1 MIYKF
6 TADEGYPYSDLATDS
21 AGNLYGV
28 TYAGEGTYYG
38 EVFKLS
44 PTAGGTWKGT
54 ILYTFPGTNDIGY
67 PAVGVTI
74 DGKGN
79 LYGPAYMAY
88 IHGNYYGAVYELS
101 PRPNGP
107 WKLSILH
114 NFHGN
119 DGSLLNS
126 RLVFDSSGNLY
137 GTATQPDPGL
147 VFELSPVPGGQ
158 WTETVIHVFSD
169 GGDGEYPGGTL
180 VVDAA
185 GNIYGTAVWG
195 WSRLQPVL
203 LRRRLRAFAA
213 RWGRL
218 ERNHSAPDFKV
229 PKTVQNQKRECCST
243 ALATSSVPRT
253 MAQSLRLRH
262 GL

>member
-1 MIYKF
+1 MVFDKQGNLYGVATNDDCCEDAGGFVFRLSKGANGTWSENVIYKF

-107 WKLSILH
+107 WK
-114 NFHGN
+114 GN
-119 DGSLLNS
+119 
-126 RLVFDSSGNLY
+126 
-137 GTATQPDPGL
+137 
-147 VFELSPVPGGQ
+147 
-158 WTETVIHVFSD
+158 
-169 GGDGEYPGGTL
+169 YPLT
-180 VVDAA
+180 
-185 GNIYGTAVWG
+185 
-195 WSRLQPVL
+195 
-203 LRRRLRAFAA
+203 
-213 RWGRL
+213 
-218 ERNHSAPDFKV
+218 
-229 PKTVQNQKRECCST
+229 
-243 ALATSSVPRT
+243 TSE
-253 MAQSLRLRH
+253 
-262 GL
+262 